1 MRGTRL
7 INRFSEKN
15 SHLGKWSILVPK
27 MAQPHNSGS
36 TVKLFLKFCTIK
48 GALGQLDLFI
58 PFLTVWLGMVEIGQ
72 ATVTI
77 GSLNSQHIIY
87 FMITTGSLNSQ
98 DMIRIISNQDLISQV
113 NIYVMDVA
121 WILCDVYVWNS
132 KFNKGSHGFVKLL

>member
-48 GALGQLDLFI
+48 GALGKLYLLI
-58 PFLTVWLGMVEIGQ
+58 PFLIVWLGMVDIKPGPCYYWILKQ
-72 ATVTI
+72 QV
-77 GSLNSQHIIY
+77 HDF
-87 FMITTGSLNSQ
+87 FMTTTGSLNSQ
-98 DMIRIISNQDLISQV
+98 DMIRIINSQDMISQV
-113 NIYVMDVA
+113 NIYVMDIVCT
-121 WILCDVYVWNS
+121 LCDVYVWNP